1 MMENKLLIGPTDTPQ
16 VVLEQIFVV
25 SLFSLMFP
33 RYHINFVTFGF

>member
-25 SLFSLMFP
+25 PYFLNVS
-33 RYHINFVTFGF
+33 